1 MADLLATKTKIEAH
15 GLELAGIEGFLP
27 IEKIKTG
34 TDTDGAEL
42 AAMKTL
48 IEQMGEAGIPLL
60 CYNFMAGTDWVR
72 TRLDAPERGGARV
85 TAFSLDESE
94 KAMSLNSADASI
106 STDSISAEVLWG
118 NLEAFLKELIPV
130 AEKAG
135 VTLAMH
141 PDDPPLPEFSG
152 KARIMNSVDN
162 FERLFALVPSER
174 NSMCFC
180 QGTFSTMGVDIPK
193 TIDRLGKHIAYVHF
207 RDVRGTAESFVE
219 TFQDNGP
226 TDMAAAIRSLKSA
239 GFTGPIR
246 PDHVPEM
253 EGDVDGEPGYTVLGR
268 LFAFGYIRGLL
279 HGTTC
284 SAKKDMSQ
292 ISRLPKGWFVSGE
305 EDTTRLHNELQLE
318 LPPEHILYGKPVQ
331 VVAHREGT
339 DDVLCRHNDNP
350 DRFTVIHLSWAMKEE
365 INRDHPT
372 VEVDGGYES
381 FLSYEARFQRNE
393 K

>member
-1 MADLLATKTKIEAH
+1 MKLSTVLSPLSPENLRLAAQCGVEGVVTRYPGPHVADLLATKTKIEAH

-34 TDTDGAEL
+34 TDKDGAEL
-42 AAMKTL
+42 RTMKVL
-48 IEQMGEAGIPLL
+48 IEQMGEAEIPLL

-85 TAFSLDESE
+85 TAFSLDEAG
-94 KAMSLNSADASI
+94 KAMSLNSVETSI
-106 STDSISAEVLWG
+106 STDPISAEVLWE

-152 KARIMNSVDN
+152 KARIMNSVEN

-174 NSMCFC
+174 NAMCFC
-180 QGTFSTMGVDIPK
+180 QGTFATMGVDIPT
-193 TIDRLGKHIAYVHF
+193 TIDRLGNHIAYVHF

-219 TFQDNGP
+219 TFHDNGP
-226 TDMAAAIRSLKSA
+226 TDMAAAIRSLKNA

-253 EGDVDGEPGYTVLGR
+253 EGDADGEPGYTMLGR

-279 HGTTC
+279 HGTI
-284 SAKKDMSQ
+284 D
-292 ISRLPKGWFVSGE
+292 
-305 EDTTRLHNELQLE
+305 
-318 LPPEHILYGKPVQ
+318 
-331 VVAHREGT
+331 
-339 DDVLCRHNDNP
+339 
-350 DRFTVIHLSWAMKEE
+350 
-365 INRDHPT
+365 
-372 VEVDGGYES
+372 
-381 FLSYEARFQRNE
+381 
-393 K
+393 